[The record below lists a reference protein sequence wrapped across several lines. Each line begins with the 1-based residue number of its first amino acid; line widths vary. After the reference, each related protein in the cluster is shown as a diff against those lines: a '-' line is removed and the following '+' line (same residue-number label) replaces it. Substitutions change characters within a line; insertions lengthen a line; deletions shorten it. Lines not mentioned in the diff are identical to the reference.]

1 MIGVN
6 RATFA
11 SLIVNDTIMNFK
23 KNLGISLL
31 LSLFVVCSMS
41 AQKFGYLN
49 SAQLLAELTEVKAAD
64 SEIETFSKQMVSKGE
79 AMVKSFEQKYQ
90 KYAQEAQSG
99 EFSPVQVQQKE
110 SELAAE
116 QKKIQEY
123 EVEVSNKIAQKREE
137 LLQPILDKVKNIV
150 DQLGKEKG
158 YTMIFDTSTGG
169 LLFADESED
178 LMTEVKSRLGM

>member
-6 RATFA
+6 KATFA
-11 SLIVNDTIMNFK
+11 SVLVNDTIMNFK

-31 LSLFVVCSMS
+31 LSFITLCSLS

-49 SAQLLAELTEVKAAD
+49 SAQLLAEFSEVKAAD
-64 SEIETFSKQMVSKGE
+64 SQIETFSNQMVAKGE
-79 AMVKSFEQKYQ
+79 EMLKSFQQKYQ
-90 KYAQEAQSG
+90 TYAQEAQSG
-99 EFSPVQVQQKE
+99 EFSPVQIQAKE
-110 SELAAE
+110 AELAEE
-116 QKKIQEY
+116 QKKIEAY
-123 EVEVSNKIAQKREE
+123 EVEVSNNIAKKREE

-178 LMTEVKSRLGM
+178 LMSEVKSRLGM